1 MLSELQWAGILLL
14 LTCSMSP
21 TRAQQLPT
29 VACPEYFEYLSFNG
43 EFIGH
48 IAVRHDPLFE
58 TNNLRV
64 EFSQYGAY
72 EWVGFFN
79 ESSCRCSP
87 GDVSQVLSDVCLLPR
102 TPNEPSINCTS
113 NCLYQS
119 SKSRR
124 DMKESCK
131 ESL

>member
-21 TRAQQLPT
+21 TWAQQLPS

-72 EWVGFFN
+72 EWVGFPMTHHAGALPAMFPK
-79 ESSCRCSP
+79 SYQMFAFFLAHHTSP
-87 GDVSQVLSDVCLLPR
+87 Q
-102 TPNEPSINCTS
+102 
-113 NCLYQS
+113 
-119 SKSRR
+119 
-124 DMKESCK
+124 
-131 ESL
+131 